1 MTADRSV
8 VVANAGSGK
17 TYLLANRIVRWMLA
31 DRGSEGPSRPEE
43 ILAITFTRKAA
54 GEIVERVLLHL
65 AQGATSAS
73 KRADFAADGQ
83 VGDFGADQYAA
94 ALERFV
100 DALHR
105 VSIST
110 IDGFFVQLAGAFA
123 PELGMPEDWR
133 IGDEDERD
141 RLRADAV
148 GAVIASDPDRAT
160 ELARRIGDG
169 APKPQVQ
176 SAINDVLSDALDLW
190 MRAGLHGDPRAPW
203 AAAMP
208 EGGQLFPDAARATE
222 RELAEAIDGLASAP
236 LPEKYTSKWKSAVER
251 VCSLASA
258 GDWFAL
264 LEDSFLRGLNTKRVY
279 HQQEP
284 TPELKRWLAVVQAH
298 ACAEVE
304 RAVRERVRATVDL
317 AELVSNAVDAARR
330 NAAMYGFEDVAA
342 LLARANALGGEGVQR
357 MHERLDRAVRDL
369 AFDEFQDTAPAQW
382 TVVQPIVDEIAAGAD
397 RRLLVVGDPK
407 QSIYAWRGG
416 TPALLAAV
424 EEEVRLDDDVTLD
437 TSFRSSPVVLSFVN
451 DLFIPLPG
459 RLARAPLDQAPTGAA
474 GALQKAGL
482 RVAGDPTRSPLAR
495 ALDAWT
501 FTPHAA
507 APRHA
512 AMPGAVHAYVVPE
525 ATGRSRA
532 LGIAEIVAA
541 RVRDR
546 PGASVG
552 VLVATNTEVADSV
565 AAIRALGIDVSD
577 EGRSPLVDSAAVVA
591 LLSLLRVAEH
601 PDDTLAHFLA
611 TRDPACAL
619 LGLEPMERHGGG
631 DARRAAARTLSGQVR
646 ASLLEH
652 GLAGWVERHAAMLR
666 PACSRNDA
674 ERLRQLVGLAHAAPP
689 AMAAR
694 PGDFVRAVESRR
706 SRTGEE
712 ARVRVMTVH
721 ASKGLEFDEVV
732 VGSLG
737 RGMGKVTAG
746 PGEWVALMPDPL
758 GPPVAIAPVAPLHFC
773 EFSPLLGAFR
783 AEAAVQRLSDDL
795 SALYV
800 AVTRAREAVHLVCP
814 PRSTK
819 DEPNA
824 TPVWLLRRAF
834 DDFDQAIAGHS
845 PDPER
850 RVECVW
856 TYRGPDGL
864 PTAALPAKPAVDAT
878 VTVLDR
884 PQVPAVEYLPR
895 PVAVRAPSAHDAP
908 PGRFFEREFTGD
920 DDGTRGTLAHAWL
933 ERITWLDD
941 SGLDAIDA
949 SEVLSAAAV
958 DAGRPIDAD
967 LAAAV
972 HAVVA
977 RSLDGPMAAVLR
989 RGRCAAWGCDALEVR
1004 VEMPFALATG
1014 DGLVRGRMDRV
1025 VLGLRDGRV
1034 ERAEVVDWKTGARG
1048 LAGTEFEERIAPYRR
1063 QMAAYREALGTMFRL
1078 APDRVTAV
1086 LAMVDRGELI
1096 EA

>member
-31 DRGSEGPSRPEE
+31 DRGGEGPSRPEE

-65 AQGATSAS
+65 AQGASSAQ
-73 KRADFAADGQ
+73 KRADFADEGQ
-83 VGDFGADQYAA
+83 VGAFGAEQYAA
-94 ALERFV
+94 ALDRFV

-133 IGDEDERD
+133 IGDEDELD

-148 GAVIASDPDRAT
+148 GAVIAADPDRAT

-176 SAINDVLSDALDLW
+176 GAIDDVLSDALELW

-203 AAAMP
+203 EAAVADGRP
-208 EGGQLFPDAARATE
+208 LFPGAARATE
-222 RELAEAIDGLASAP
+222 RELEEAIDGLASAP
-236 LPEKYTSKWKSAVER
+236 MPEKHTKSWRGAVDR
-251 VCSLASA
+251 VRDLAAS

-264 LEDSFLRGLNTKRVY
+264 LDDPFLRGLQCGGSYYK
-279 HQQEP
+279 QEP
-284 TPELKRWLAVVQAH
+284 PRELERRLAVVRAH

-304 RAVRERVRATVDL
+304 RAVRARTRATADL
-317 AELVSNAVDAARR
+317 AALVSDALDAVRR
-330 NAAMYGFEDVAA
+330 RTGTYGFGDVAA
-342 LLARANALGGEGVQR
+342 LLARANALGGEGMQR
-357 MHERLDRAVRDL
+357 MHERLDRSVRDL

-382 TVVQPIVDEIAAGAD
+382 AVVRPIVDEIAAGGD

-424 EEEVRLDDDVTLD
+424 EDEERLDDDVTLD
-437 TSFRSSPVVLSFVN
+437 TSFRSSPVLLAFVN
-451 DLFIPLPG
+451 DLFLPLPG
-459 RLARAPLDQAPTGAA
+459 RIAVAPLDHAPVAA
-474 GALQKAGL
+474 ARALRDAGL
-482 RVAGDPTRSPLAR
+482 PVAGDPARSPLAR
-495 ALDAWT
+495 ALEAWP

-507 APRHA
+507 APRNA
-512 AMPGAVHAYVVPE
+512 SMPGAVHAYVVPE
-525 ATGRSRA
+525 ANGRAQSA
-532 LGIAEIVAA
+532 GIADIVAS
-541 RVRDR
+541 RLRER
-546 PGASVG
+546 PGASIG
-552 VLVATNTEVADSV
+552 VLVATNTEVADCVS
-565 AAIRALGIDVSD
+565 AIRALDIDVSD

-611 TRDPACAL
+611 TRAPACTL

-631 DARRAAARTLSGQVR
+631 DALRRAARSLSGQVR

-674 ERLRQLVGLAHAAPP
+674 ERLRQLAGLAHAASP
-689 AMAAR
+689 ALAAR

-706 SRTGEE
+706 SRTGED

-737 RGMGKVTAG
+737 RSMGRVAAG
-746 PGEWVALMPDPL
+746 PGEWVALTPDPL
-758 GPPVAIAPVAPLHFC
+758 GGPAAIAPVAPLQFC
-773 EFSPLLGAFR
+773 DFSPLLSAFR
-783 AEAAVQRLSDDL
+783 AEAAVLRLSDDL
-795 SALYV
+795 SSLYV

-814 PRSTK
+814 PRTGK
-819 DEPNA
+819 DEPKP
-824 TPVWLLRRAF
+824 TPAWILRRAF
-834 DDFDQAIAGHS
+834 DDVDQAMVDHV
-845 PDPER
+845 PDPTR
-850 RVECVW
+850 PVDRVW
-856 TYRGPDGL
+856 TYEGPEGL
-864 PTAALPAKPAVDAT
+864 PSGALAAKPAAAT
-878 VTVLDR
+878 AATGR
-884 PQVPAVEYLPR
+884 PAVPAVEYVPR
-895 PVAVRAPSAHDAP
+895 PVAVRAPSAHDAS
-908 PGRFFEREFTGD
+908 PGRFFERDFAGD
-920 DDGTRGTLAHAWL
+920 GDGTRGTVAHAWL

-941 SGLDAIDA
+941 AGLDAIDA
-949 SEVLSAAAV
+949 AEVLAAASV
-958 DAGRPIDAD
+958 DAGRPIDAG
-967 LAAAV
+967 LAASVRDAV
-972 HAVVA
+972 EAA
-977 RSLDGPMAAVLR
+977 LGGPMSGALR
-989 RGRCAAWGCDALEVR
+989 RSRCASWGCDALEVR
-1004 VEMPFALATG
+1004 VEMPFALATAG
-1014 DGLVRGRMDRV
+1014 GLVRGRMDRV

-1034 ERAEVVDWKTGARG
+1034 HRAEVVDWKTGARG
-1048 LAGTEFEERIAPYRR
+1048 LSGAELEERIAPYRR
-1063 QMAAYREALGTMFRL
+1063 QMAAYREAIAGMFGL
-1078 APDRVTAV
+1078 EPARVTGV